1 MNTVIKN
8 KKKLALI
15 LGILFLVILAVA
27 LILFVPF
34 RGGKSTSK
42 KIYEYLKRSVYTSAE
57 VEDLGNPNKDV
68 GYMLIDCDN
77 TSIFDS
83 STNITITHKKGKYVQ
98 GTGAFGR
105 ASTLVDMG
113 SGVFKEPVDISAYS
127 QGSVHIS
134 LYVDNPTKMKKE
146 IWFELSSSGR
156 MDDKELSWVIP
167 KSEIKSGWN
176 DFYLSIP
183 LAYRAGEPDLKAIN
197 YFRIYEIQAGYG
209 VTIFYDNIY
218 VTKTQG
224 TAFVPAVPDVEPDEY
239 SETTSSKGKMIMSC
253 NTVNILKGIINA
265 EVSVKLGTFKEGTG
279 SFKLNLPA
287 GASSFVLAKPVNISQ
302 YKNGYIHLLL
312 YINNKNM
319 LTQNFMLELS
329 SSGTYDVNEANF
341 IIPFTELDNGWNEL
355 WLSVNSAILTGVPD
369 YSSINFLRIYGN
381 DLIPDLE
388 VYLDDVYATSDGKTD
403 DYTETAARIG
413 KMLASCNTVN
423 VFKSLMFANVTTK
436 DGEFVEGTGS
446 FKSNSTES
454 TLLEGIFKT
463 PIDISDYKNG
473 YVHYSLYIN
482 DPALLGKEL
491 VMELTSSGK
500 PDFEEDAYVV
510 QTSVLKSGWN
520 EMYFRINDAIKT
532 GKANLKAINY
542 IRFYCENSK
551 SVKNRVF
558 IVDDIRVSRT
568 KQDAYNETETV
579 NGKMIASC
587 NTINIFNSLEFAEV
601 TTVSHEFVEGTGAF
615 KSTDYKAPIITGIL
629 ADSIDLSAYS
639 NGYVHLSFY
648 VNNTKLLTEDVALEL
663 SSSPTD
669 DVDEYQWN
677 IKSSDLNNGWNEIW
691 LPINK
696 GIITGKP
703 NLNKIIRFRMYSS
716 NRKNGINTIID
727 NLYASNNNKP
737 IDGNVC
743 ECGKPIYKGVLI
755 SGNCMCNFKNA
766 FNMKLTSN
774 CMVGDHAL
782 QAKKPGAEMSAELK
796 NSVDLS
802 EMQNGYLHI
811 RIYVNNVK
819 NLQNNIVFGITSS
832 GIYDVDEY
840 EWEIYLNEISNG
852 WNEFWLPIKN
862 AAKTGNPNLKAIN
875 YFRMYT
881 VQPLNKLELI
891 LDDVYCSATK

>member
-1 MNTVIKN
+1 MKMNINN

-15 LGILFLVILAVA
+15 LGALILALIVVA
-27 LILFVPF
+27 VILFVPWN
-34 RGGKSTSK
+34 GDKSNSK
-42 KIYEYLKRSVYTSAE
+42 KIYEYLKRTVYTASE
-57 VEDLGNPNKDV
+57 VKDLGNPNSDV

-77 TSIFDS
+77 TDMFTES
-83 STNITITHKKGKYVQ
+83 SNIAVTHREGKYVQ

-105 ASTLVDMG
+105 VSTLVDMG
-113 SGVFKEPVDISAYS
+113 SGVFKQPADISAYS
-127 QGSVHIS
+127 EGSVHIS
-134 LYVDNPTKMKKE
+134 VYVDNPSKMKKE
-146 IWFELSSSGR
+146 IWLELSSSGR
-156 MDDKELSWVIP
+156 MDDAELSWVIP

-176 DFYLSIP
+176 EFYLSIP
-183 LAYRAGEPDLKAIN
+183 EAYRTGTPDLTSIN
-197 YFRIYEIQAGYG
+197 YFRTYELEAGYG
-209 VTIFYDNIY
+209 VTIYYDNIY
-218 VTKTQG
+218 VTKTKGVAYAPQ
-224 TAFVPAVPDVEPDEY
+224 VPEIEPDKY
-239 SETTSSKGKMIMSC
+239 TETSSSKGKMIMSC
-253 NTVNILKGIINA
+253 NTVNILKGIMNA
-265 EVSVKLGTFKEGTG
+265 EVSVKPGTFVEGTG
-279 SFKLNLPA
+279 SFYLNLPE
-287 GASSFVLAKPVNISQ
+287 GAASFVFAKPIDLTD
-302 YKNGYIHLLL
+302 YTDGYVHLSLFVKDVSLL
-312 YINNKNM
+312 K
-319 LTQNFMLELS
+319 QNFTLELT
-329 SSGTYDVNEANF
+329 SSGTFDIQEAAF
-341 IIPFTELDNGWNEL
+341 IIPYTELSNGWNDL
-355 WLSVNSAILTGVPD
+355 WLSFNTVYKTGNPD
-369 YSSINFLRIYGN
+369 YSAINYLRLYGN
-381 DLIPDLE
+381 EQISGME
-388 VYLDDVYATSDGKTD
+388 VYLDNVYATLEGKTD
-403 DYTETAARIG
+403 NYTETKAQSG

-446 FKSNSTES
+446 LKSNSAES

-482 DPALLGKEL
+482 DPSLLGKEL

-500 PDFEEDAYVV
+500 PDFEEDAYILE
-510 QTSVLKSGWN
+510 TSELKSGWN
-520 EMYFRINDAIKT
+520 EIYFKLSDARKT

-551 SVKNRVF
+551 AVKNRVF

-587 NTINIFNSLEFAEV
+587 NTINIFSSLEFAEV

-629 ADSIDLSAYS
+629 ADPIDVAAYS

-648 VNNTKLLTEDVALEL
+648 VNNTKFLTEDVAFEL
-663 SSSPTD
+663 SSSATD

-677 IKSSDLNNGWNEIW
+677 IKSSTLYNGWNELW
-691 LPINK
+691 LPISK

-703 NLNKIIRFRMYSS
+703 DMSKIIRFRMYSS

-727 NLYASNNNKP
+727 NLYISNNNKP

-743 ECGKPIYKGVLI
+743 ECGRPIYKGVLI
-755 SGNCMCNFKNA
+755 SGNCMCNFKKS
-766 FNMKLTSN
+766 FNMKLTTK
-774 CMVGDHAL
+774 CIVGERAL
-782 QAKKPGAEMSAELK
+782 QAKKPGAGMWAELK
-796 NSVDLS
+796 NSVDIS
-802 EMQNGYLHI
+802 EAQNGYIHV
-811 RIYVNNVK
+811 RIYVNDVK

-832 GIYDVDEY
+832 GTYDVDEY